1 VQVFERGAHASEAG
15 AGIGLAPNATRVL
28 QEYGMAADL
37 RERGAVLE
45 KLCARHRD
53 GHILTSQNLSGT
65 GPPFLSLHRADLQQV
80 LLSKAG
86 AVEFGKAIEGFVEE
100 GEVITARFAGGSTAQ
115 GDLLIGADGVGSV
128 VRAKLFGETRP
139 IYRGYQCWRG
149 VSAMQVPNVLMET
162 FGKGMRFGVV
172 PLGKRGTAFWCTANE
187 PEDKR
192 EENAKEKLLR
202 KFGDWHGP
210 IRELIESTDTG
221 SIIKTPIYDRTP
233 IRIWSRGRATL
244 LGDAAH
250 PMTPNFGQG
259 GCMAIEDAVI
269 LGRCLDEETD
279 VVKALRRYE
288 RTRGPRTASI
298 VRGARAYGWMGQWEN
313 AFATGLRSAL
323 FRSTPDWVNRKS
335 FEPVTS
341 YDVFTVGLKRG

>member
-1 VQVFERGAHASEAG
+1 
-15 AGIGLAPNATRVL
+15 
-28 QEYGMAADL
+28 MAADL
-37 RERGAVLE
+37 REHGAVLE
-45 KLCARHRD
+45 KMWARDANGRI
-53 GHILTSQNLSGT
+53 HINLNFSMT
-65 GPPFLSLHRADLQQV
+65 DAPFLSLHRADLQQV

-86 AVEFGKAIEGFVEE
+86 AVEFGKTIQGFDEE
-100 GEVITARFAGGSTAQ
+100 GGVITGHFADGSTAQ
-115 GDLLIGADGVGSV
+115 GDVLVGADGVRSV

-149 VSAMQVPNVLMET
+149 VSSMQVPNVLMET
-162 FGKGMRFGVV
+162 FGRGMRFGLV
-172 PLGKRGTAFWCTANE
+172 PLGKRGAAFWCTANE
-187 PEDKR
+187 PEGAR

-202 KFGDWHGP
+202 QYGDWHAP
-210 IRELIESTDTG
+210 IRELIESTDAG
-221 SIIKTPIYDRTP
+221 SIIKTPICDRIP
-233 IRIWSRGRATL
+233 IRIWSRGSVTL

-269 LGRCLDEETD
+269 LARCLDEEAE

-298 VRGARAYGWMGQWEN
+298 VRGARAYGWMGQWEST
-313 AFATGLRSAL
+313 FATRLRSLL

-335 FEPVTS
+335 FEPVTG
-341 YDVFTVGLKRG
+341 YDVFKVELEKE